1 MVGSRQSCRASLKT
15 SRVTAASQQYATAF
29 VCSTV
34 PLQNRFPR
42 SRWERLGAVQSSKL
56 EPQLRTGRGRGTKE
70 CRVEWVS
77 RSGIQVQP
85 PASDAEA
92 VPEEKSVRPV
102 APHAMPEARIV
113 LAPATHGANQR
124 HDVRGAL
131 GIVLGEPLG
140 EQVLDF
146 IR

>member
-1 MVGSRQSCRASLKT
+1 MPPLSSVRPSRSRAGSHCRAGNGG
-15 SRVTAASQQYATAF
+15 A
-29 VCSTV
+29 
-34 PLQNRFPR
+34 
-42 SRWERLGAVQSSKL
+42 GAVQSSKL

-70 CRVEWVS
+70 CCVVWVS
-77 RSGIQVQP
+77 RIGIQGQSQ
-85 PASDAEA
+85 ASDAEA
-92 VPEEKSVRPV
+92 VPEEKSLRPV
-102 APHAMPEARIV
+102 APHAMPKAGIV

-131 GIVLGEPLG
+131 GIVLIEPLG